1 MTRRAP
7 LTPGELAYLAVALFF
22 CLWVA
27 PLGVLVAGFGAWD
40 RHDDGRTLAFALL
53 VAFAALGAALS
64 ILPLVRGG

>member
-1 MTRRAP
+1 MTGRLP
-7 LTPGELAYLAVALFF
+7 LTPGELAYLGVALFF

-53 VAFAALGAALS
+53 VAFAVLGAVRS
-64 ILPLVRGG
+64 ILPLLTGG